1 MFTTL
6 KYVKIL
12 EEVGVSRTHAETQI
26 QIIAD
31 IIEGDMATKGDIENL
46 KSELKADIQTLK
58 SDFLTFRSEVKNDIV
73 LLEHRMVIKLGT
85 IMTLVI
91 ASAAAVIKLL

>member
-1 MFTTL
+1 
-6 KYVKIL
+6 
-12 EEVGVSRTHAETQI
+12 
-26 QIIAD
+26 
-31 IIEGDMATKGDIENL
+31 
-46 KSELKADIQTLK
+46 
-58 SDFLTFRSEVKNDIV
+58 V